1 MAKHVKIAGRSFA
14 IPEGA
19 DLGEKNTSS
28 NAGTGA
34 GLALPKAGSNLPFK
48 SLVAGANITFD
59 IGPNTITINGAAG
72 GDGEVT
78 GEANTASNLGG
89 GYGWFSQKS
98 GVDLQ
103 FKSIVAGTNVTLSQ
117 DDSTITVGV
126 PNIGEA
132 NTSSNVGG
140 AVGLAKAK
148 VGVNLPFK
156 TLVPGRHITLTSAT
170 DTVTIASTDTGEA
183 NTASNLGV
191 TGESLFAQKS
201 GVDLQFKKLK
211 AGSNVTLTSDA
222 ESVTISSTDT
232 DTGEVNT
239 ASNQGTGEGLVM
251 AKSGVDLPFK
261 TIKAGTNITLSSTA
275 NELTINSSG
284 GSSGPAP
291 FRNKIVNGDFS
302 AFKNVA
308 YQDAADS
315 GKITARWELD
325 RSITAGAAHLEES
338 GGAIFGKPRFDVGTM
353 LTIYNDTTYSPVVAD
368 AYAVIR
374 TSVDAVGVTEL
385 FDTPITLSFYILSNK
400 VGTYCVSLTA
410 NPNQLRYVA
419 EVTVNMADTW
429 EYKTITIP
437 AGIPYSGNESC
448 FDYPNTQPW
457 LFVNFALYAGANFQ
471 TATAN
476 TWTTGE
482 TGYLATANQVNFADS
497 LDNYLLIAAVQLEKG
512 NATLFDNTSQT
523 LMIETCTRTYNQW
536 SANAPD
542 YIYPFSGRAT
552 SATSVDIAVTLPSPQ
567 LVEDPTYLKCEAE
580 GLVLTNGTSD
590 YTISSIAVN
599 KMFSN
604 YVTLTV
610 TSSGMTVG
618 DTITFKSANYACNLR
633 VYATKW

>member
-1 MAKHVKIAGRSFA
+1 MAKHVKIAGRSFS
-14 IPEGA
+14 IPEGT

-78 GEANTASNLGG
+78 GEANTASNIGG
-89 GYGWFSQKS
+89 GYGWFAQKS

-117 DDSTITVGV
+117 DASTITVGV

-156 TLVPGRHITLTSAT
+156 TLVPGRHITLTSMT
-170 DTVTIASTDTGEA
+170 DTVMIASTDTGEA

-191 TGESLFAQKS
+191 TGEGVFAQKS

-211 AGSNVTLTSDA
+211 AGSNVSITSNS

-232 DTGEVNT
+232 GEANT
-239 ASNQGTGEGLVM
+239 ASNQGSGEGLVM

-302 AFKNVA
+302 AFRNTA
-308 YQDAADS
+308 YQGAAAS
-315 GKITARWELD
+315 GKITARWELA

-338 GGAIFGKPRFDVGTM
+338 GGVIFGKPRFDVGTM

-368 AYAVIR
+368 AYAVVR

-385 FDTPITLSFYILSNK
+385 FDTPITLSFYIMSNK
-400 VGTYCVSLTA
+400 VGTYCVSLTT

-419 EVTVNMADTW
+419 EVTVNTADTW

-523 LMIETCTRTYNQW
+523 LMVETCARTYNQW
-536 SANAPD
+536 SANAPN

-567 LVEDPTYLKCEAE
+567 LVDDPTYLKCEAE

>member
-1 MAKHVKIAGRSFA
+1 MAKHVKIAGRSFS

-19 DLGEKNTSS
+19 DLGEKNTTS

-59 IGPNTITINGAAG
+59 IGPNTITINGAGG

-211 AGSNVTLTSDA
+211 AGANVSLSSDG
-222 ESVTISSTDT
+222 ESVTISST

-261 TIKAGTNITLSSTA
+261 TIKAGSNVTLSSTS
-275 NELTINSSG
+275 NELTISASG
-284 GSSGPAP
+284 GSSGAAP
-291 FRNKIVNGDFS
+291 FRNKVVNGDFS

-338 GGAIFGKPRFDVGTM
+338 GEVIFGKPRFDVGTK
-353 LTIYNDTTYSPVVAD
+353 LTIYNDTTYSPVAAD
-368 AYAVIR
+368 AYAVVR
-374 TSVDAVGVTEL
+374 TSIDAVGVTEL
-385 FDTPITLSFYILSNK
+385 FDTQITLSFYIMSNK

-419 EVTVNMADTW
+419 EVTVNTADTW

-437 AGIPYSGNESC
+437 AGIPYSGNESY

-457 LFVNFALYAGANFQ
+457 LFVNFALYVGANYQ
-471 TATAN
+471 TAAAN

-482 TGYLATANQVNFADS
+482 THYLATANQVNFADS
-497 LDNYLLIAAVQLEKG
+497 LDNYLLIAAVQLERG

-523 LMIETCTRTYNQW
+523 LMVETCARTYNQW
-536 SANAPD
+536 SANAPN
-542 YIYPFSGRAT
+542 YIYPFSGRAA

-567 LVEDPTYLKCEAE
+567 LVGDTTYIECEAE

-590 YTISSIAVN
+590 YTISNIAVN
-599 KMFSN
+599 KIFSN